1 MAIVTD
7 TAIYMGEYSDII
19 IPIMILYSVATM
31 IFFIFMI

>member
-7 TAIYMGEYSDII
+7 TAIYVEEYNDII
-19 IPIMILYSVATM
+19 IPIMIPYSVATM